1 MVCFF
6 DNLIFLLAFTGSIGR
21 IDSNFFLLAS
31 STGSLIVSTDSFAI
45 SAIVVGFSYA
55 SSFCFAFVLDNSNVA
70 VFLKIGDDSL
80 IYPSRLSGVMERGPC
95 FLGNS
100 FGDHF
105 GDRFRRG
112 ERRGECLGDDHGD
125 LRGESRGDL
134 KRDDSLRGEDNPG
147 DLDLDRNRRGDT
159 LLGDNLGDLD
169 LGDLSG
175 GEYLGDLDLDNR
187 GVLERDT
194 IGERGLG
201 VFDRL
206 GDLDLCGRGDLDR
219 DESLGDL
226 ALGDNFLSGDLFIDT
241 LFGDL
246 RGESLGDLDL
256 GEYRDNGGDILY
268 LVDVSLGDFFNCLT
282 GDLLGDLLGDFFR
295 DRDLGDNDLRFW
307 LTRFVTCGETDLL
320 SFLTIVVRD
329 EVITLFRSFLP

>member
-1 MVCFF
+1 MG
-6 DNLIFLLAFTGSIGR
+6 L
-21 IDSNFFLLAS
+21 
-31 STGSLIVSTDSFAI
+31 
-45 SAIVVGFSYA
+45 SYA
-55 SSFCFAFVLDNSNVA
+55 SFFCFVFVLGISGVA
-70 VFLKIGDDSL
+70 VPLKIGDGSL
-80 IYPSRLSGVMERGPC
+80 IYPSRLSGVTERGPC

-100 FGDHF
+100 LGDHF

-134 KRDDSLRGEDNPG
+134 KRDGVLRGDAFGDRKRDDSLRGEDKPG
-147 DLDLDRNRRGDT
+147 DLDLDRNRRGDI

-175 GEYLGDLDLDNR
+175 DKYLGDLDLDNR
-187 GVLERDT
+187 GVLERD
-194 IGERGLG
+194 ILGERGLG
-201 VFDRL
+201 DFERL
-206 GDLDLCGRGDLDR
+206 GDLCGRGDLER

-226 ALGDNFLSGDLFIDT
+226 PLGDNFLSGDLFVDV

-256 GEYRDNGGDILY
+256 GEYRDDRGDLY
-268 LVDVSLGDFFNCLT
+268 LVNVSLGDFFSCLI

-295 DRDLGDNDLRFW
+295 DRDLGDNDLRF
-307 LTRFVTCGETDLL
+307 
-320 SFLTIVVRD
+320 
-329 EVITLFRSFLP
+329 